1 MAYTKEESMDAEVIV
16 LTKLWITLPHAL
28 SFVLFVCS
36 PALAQEAPS
45 SKAKS
50 VWTND
55 ELERLTSRPLA
66 NASEASSLEGSIP
79 ASNRESYRRAK
90 DPKWYARQLQPLR
103 EELAKIDTDLR
114 ALVQARKSGKGVTD
128 AVALDQEAE
137 GVTTEGQVT
146 VLQERRTQ
154 LLRKIDELEEL
165 ARHNAIVPGELRVDY
180 GPEQP
185 ATLSGRNGS
194 FSRKAKELEN
204 SLAEE
209 REHLEHARK
218 EAELLRRD
226 QDLKK
231 QQEYSNPEPRSR
243 RSKPSELV
251 GISSRLTENQ
261 AEVQETEQKIT
272 ELEDQLEDLRRNTP
286 PESGTEAGAAPVGE
300 SADDSRE
307 DERVDEE
314 KNEAYWRKQFA
325 AIDYKI
331 RTAQTE
337 LDILQRELNL
347 ASVQYYPNPATAMKE
362 SITRRRINEHRKAIE
377 DKKKEIVE
385 LKKQRDDLED
395 ALRHAAG
402 PAGWARE

>member
-1 MAYTKEESMDAEVIV
+1 MNAEVVV
-16 LTKLWITLPHAL
+16 LTKRWITLPHAL
-28 SFVLFVCS
+28 SFTLFVCS

-45 SKAKS
+45 SKTIS
-50 VWTND
+50 LWTND
-55 ELERLTSRPLA
+55 ALERLTSRPLA
-66 NASEASSLEGSIP
+66 NASEASSLEGSTP

-90 DPKWYARQLQPLR
+90 DPKWYGRQLQPLR

-114 ALVQARKSGKGVTD
+114 TLMQARKSGKGATG
-128 AVALDQEAE
+128 AVALDQEPE

-146 VLQERRTQ
+146 ALQERRTQ
-154 LLRKIDELEEL
+154 LLGRIDELEEL

-194 FSRKAKELEN
+194 SSRKAKELEN

-209 REHLEHARK
+209 KEHLKHARK

-226 QDLKK
+226 QELKK
-231 QQEYSNPEPRSR
+231 EQVYSNPEQPWR
-243 RSKPSELV
+243 RSKLPELV
-251 GISSRLTENQ
+251 GISSRLAEEQ
-261 AEVQETEQKIT
+261 AEIQEAEQKVAG
-272 ELEDQLEDLRRNTP
+272 LEDQLEDFGRTSP
-286 PESGTEAGAAPVGE
+286 SETDADAAAGSE
-300 SADDSRE
+300 SANDAQE
-307 DERVDEE
+307 NEE
-314 KNEAYWRKQFA
+314 KHEVYWRKQFA

-331 RTAQTE
+331 RIAQTE

-347 ASVQYYPNPATAMKE
+347 GLIQYDPNPATAMKE
-362 SITRRRINEHRKAIE
+362 SITRRKINERRKAIE
-377 DKKKEIVE
+377 DKKKETAE

-395 ALRHAAG
+395 ALRHAGG